1 MKHTIIT
8 EIQSSISAEELQRIS
23 GLPLEVFSELV
34 ELGALDPFR
43 EEDAYTINSV
53 VVIKKAARLR
63 SSFQLDTSALALLI
77 HFITETEE
85 LRHEIR
91 KIQRTNP
98 LFE

>member
-1 MKHTIIT
+1 MKQKFIT
-8 EIQSSISAEELQRIS
+8 EIQSNLSAEELQRIS

-34 ELGALDPFR
+34 DLGALDPFR

-63 SSFQLDTSALALLI
+63 RSFQLDTSALALLI
-77 HFITETEE
+77 HFIAETED
-85 LRHEIR
+85 LRQEIR
-91 KIQRTNP
+91 RIQRTNS